1 MPFFW
6 QRLRPM
12 HLGRFPMEKIKRV
25 KETTTKISDDIPR
38 IPKRAHFFQRA
49 RFGDLGPKPQQEVRR
64 FATKHPLSMAMG
76 KVTQTQA
83 TVHDGDVA
91 PDIAPLPEDLQEVAD
106 HIKATCYFL
115 DADVVGICEM
125 PEYAWYSHDID
136 GNTITPIHKYAIVL
150 LIDQGFETMEASS
163 GDDWISGAQ
172 SFRAYLK
179 GSTIACTVAGY
190 IRELGYPARAHTN
203 SDSEVL
209 HNPLT
214 ILAGLGELSRIG
226 EVVLNPFLGPRFK
239 TAVITTNLP
248 MAVDQ
253 PIDFGLQDFCGKC
266 RKCARECPCG
276 AISFG
281 GKVMFNGYEMWKPD
295 VEACTRYRVTNPN
308 GSACGRCMK
317 MCPFNKKGLMQ
328 HRLALWAA
336 IRMAPLRK
344 LLIWLDDAL
353 GYGKR
358 NPLWKWWL
366 DLEIRDGKVS
376 RPANTNQRDLQL
388 KRPIPKD
395 KKIPIYPVETI
406 PPPGSHDPHPLD
418 RQDAQARAAKR

>member
-1 MPFFW
+1 
-6 QRLRPM
+6 
-12 HLGRFPMEKIKRV
+12 
-25 KETTTKISDDIPR
+25 
-38 IPKRAHFFQRA
+38 
-49 RFGDLGPKPQQEVRR
+49 
-64 FATKHPLSMAMG
+64 MAMG

-91 PDIAPLPEDLQEVAD
+91 SDIAPLPEDLQEVAD

-115 DADVVGICEM
+115 DADVVGICEI
-125 PEYAWYSHDID
+125 PDFAWYSHDID
-136 GNTITPIHKYAIVL
+136 GNPITPIHKYAIVL

-239 TAVITTNLP
+239 TAVITTDLP

-281 GKVMFNGYEMWKPD
+281 DKVMFNGYEMWKPD

-328 HRLALWAA
+328 HRLALWVA

-388 KRPIPKD
+388 KRPIPKN
-395 KKIPIYPVETI
+395 KIIPIYPVETI
-406 PPPGSHDPHPLD
+406 PPPGSHEAHPLD
-418 RQDAQARAAKR
+418 RQDAQARAAKK

>member
-1 MPFFW
+1 MSFFW
-6 QRLRPM
+6 QRPRPM
-12 HLGRFPMEKIKRV
+12 HLGKFPMEKIKRV
-25 KETTTKISDDIPR
+25 KETTTKISDDVPR
-38 IPKRAHFFQRA
+38 MPKRAHFFQRA
-49 RFGDLGPKPQQEVRR
+49 RFGDLGPKPQEAARR
-64 FATKHPLSMAMG
+64 FATKHPLSMSIG

-83 TVHDGDVA
+83 TVHDGEVAADV
-91 PDIAPLPEDLQEVAD
+91 APLPENLQEVAD

-125 PEYAWYSHDID
+125 PDYAWYSHDLD
-136 GNTITPIHKYAIVL
+136 GNPITPIHKYAIVL

-179 GSTIACTVAGY
+179 GSTIACTVANY

-214 ILAGLGELSRIG
+214 MLAGLGELSRIG

-239 TAVITTNLP
+239 TAVITTDLP

-281 GKVMFNGYEMWKPD
+281 DKVMFNGYEMWKPD

-317 MCPFNKKGLMQ
+317 MCPFNKQGLMQ
-328 HRLALWAA
+328 HRLGLWAA
-336 IRMAPLRK
+336 IRVAPLRK

-353 GYGKR
+353 KYGKR
-358 NPLWKWWL
+358 KPVWKWWL

-395 KKIPIYPVETI
+395 KIIPIYPIETI
-406 PPPGSHDPHPLD
+406 PPPASHEPQPLD
-418 RQDAQARAAKR
+418 RQDAQARAAKK